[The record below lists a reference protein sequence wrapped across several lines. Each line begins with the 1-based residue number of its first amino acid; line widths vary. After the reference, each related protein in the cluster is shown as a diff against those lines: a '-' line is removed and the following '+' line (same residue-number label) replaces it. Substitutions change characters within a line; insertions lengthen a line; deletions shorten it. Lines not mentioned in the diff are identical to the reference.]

1 MNVPIFTI
9 LIVLFCATSATKIS
23 DQISDIKNQENVSKE
38 TPQNYTGMTWKELA
52 ESILCSSDGDPKAIY
67 DALVIFEDNIDVK
80 GGVQ

>member
-23 DQISDIKNQENVSKE
+23 NEETVSRE
-38 TPQNYTGMTWKELA
+38 IPQNYTGMTWKELA

-67 DALVIFEDNIDVK
+67 DALVIFEDNPDVK

>member
-9 LIVLFCATSATKIS
+9 FVVLFCATSATKIS
-23 DQISDIKNQENVSKE
+23 NQDTVSRE
-38 TPQNYTGMTWKELA
+38 FPQNYSSMTWKELA